1 MSSDDLTQTRRSDGQ
16 KRARLLVHWDGG
28 FVSRD
33 LPESG
38 SITFGRSH
46 QADVRIDDASVSRLH
61 AKLHVGQTFSIED
74 LGSSNGTRVAGRLV
88 EAGKRVA
95 LHPTDKVEVGAAA
108 VIIDLPSPGHGEA
121 AAARGGLRLGGA
133 ADLIARAAPTP
144 LPVLLV
150 GETGVG
156 KEVAAQAIVA
166 QSPRAAAAFVRLNCA
181 ALSEALLESE
191 LFGHERGAFTGAE
204 AAKPGLLEAAHGGTL
219 FLDEIGEL
227 GLGAQAKLLRVIESG
242 EVTRVGAVVP
252 RTIDVR
258 FVLATNRD
266 LQQRIT
272 AGAFRQDLF
281 YRINGVTIVIPPL
294 RERVSEI
301 IPLAEIFAREAG
313 RRIGRPTVPLAAAT
327 TALLVAHAW
336 PGNVRELR
344 HVIERAVL
352 MFQPPCVLPDHL
364 PPELLAGGGVRP
376 PPSPAPSAPVGSP
389 VVTERQRVEAALAQ
403 AAGHQGRAAELLGI
417 SRRTLSDRLDQLGV
431 ARPRKGQKPPP
442 R

>member
-1 MSSDDLTQTRRSDGQ
+1 MSADDLTQTRRGDGA
-16 KRARLLVHWDGG
+16 KRGRLLVHWDGG

-38 SITFGRSH
+38 SITFGRS
-46 QADVRIDDASVSRLH
+46 QGADVRIDDASVSRLH
-61 AKLHVGQTFSIED
+61 AALHVGQTFAIED
-74 LGSSNGTRVAGRLV
+74 LGSSNGTRVAGRAI
-88 EAGKRVA
+88 EAGKRVT
-95 LHPTDKVEVGAAA
+95 LHPNDKVEVGAAA
-108 VIIDLPSPGHGEA
+108 LIIDLPTPGQRDA
-121 AAARGGLRLGGA
+121 DIDKGGLRLGGA
-133 ADLIARAAPTP
+133 AELIARAAPTP

-156 KEVAAQAIVA
+156 KEVAALAIVA
-166 QSPRAAAAFVRLNCA
+166 ASPRAQAAFVRLNCA

-204 AAKPGLLEAAHGGTL
+204 AQKPGLIEAAHGGTL

-242 EVTRVGAVVP
+242 EVTRVGAVAP
-252 RTIDVR
+252 RMIDVR
-258 FVLATNRD
+258 FVMATNRD
-266 LQQRIT
+266 LQQRI
-272 AGAFRQDLF
+272 AVGAFRQDLF

-294 RERVSEI
+294 RARPTEI
-301 IPLAEIFAREAG
+301 VPLAERFTRDAAK
-313 RRIGRPTVPLAAAT
+313 RIGRPPIPLAPET
-327 TALLVAHAW
+327 TALLAAHAW

-352 MFQPPCVLPDHL
+352 MFQPSVVLPEHL
-364 PPELLAGGGVRP
+364 PPELLQAAPSP
-376 PPSPAPSAPVGSP
+376 PVTSPAPLRGEQS
-389 VVTERQRVEAALAQ
+389 ERQRVEAALAQ

-431 ARPRKGQKPPP
+431 LRPRKGLKPPP

>member
-1 MSSDDLTQTRRSDGQ
+1 MSSDDLTQTRRGDGAR
-16 KRARLLVHWDGG
+16 RARLLVHWDGG
-28 FVSRD
+28 FVSRE

-46 QADVRIDDASVSRLH
+46 SADVRIDDASVSRLH
-61 AKLHVGQTFSIED
+61 ATLHVGQAFSIED
-74 LGSSNGTRVAGRLV
+74 LGSSNGTRVAGRV
-88 EAGKRVA
+88 IEAGKRVP
-95 LHPTDKVEVGAAA
+95 LRPNDKIEVGAAA
-108 VIIDLPSPGHGEA
+108 LIIDLPSPGQREA
-121 AAARGGLRLGGA
+121 HIERGGLRLGGA

-166 QSPRAAAAFVRLNCA
+166 ASPRASAAFVRLNCA

-227 GLGAQAKLLRVIESG
+227 GLGAQAKLLRVIEIG

-266 LQQRIT
+266 LQQRIA

-294 RERVSEI
+294 RARVSEI
-301 IPLAEIFAREAG
+301 VPLAELFSLEAA
-313 RRIGRPTVPLAAAT
+313 RRIGRPAVPLAAET
-327 TALLVAHAW
+327 TAMLEAYGW

-352 MFQPPCVLPDHL
+352 MFQPSNVLPEHL
-364 PPELLAGGGVRP
+364 PPELF
-376 PPSPAPSAPVGSP
+376 
-389 VVTERQRVEAALAQ
+389 
-403 AAGHQGRAAELLGI
+403 
-417 SRRTLSDRLDQLGV
+417 
-431 ARPRKGQKPPP
+431 
-442 R
+442 